1 MFRLRKTLSLAAIG
15 LLRFPHYLVAA
26 ALRRNRR
33 RMAAPGVSYAEVR
46 EQAVRLAG
54 FWASQGLKPGDRVLI
69 DLPNSLEFLVA
80 RLAAVLGGFVGVPI
94 PPGTSDRRLGWIAEF
109 SEARAYAGF
118 RPGAVP
124 GLPALEAHPGE
135 RGTDHWDYV
144 LRNAPPLE
152 RLPRL
157 GPDHPLLINFTSG
170 TTGEP
175 KGVVSTVCGWVSSLY
190 HALRENPVPVG
201 RDEVFLHAVPM
212 ATAGSTLI
220 LPAVLA
226 GVRNLFLPSWDPE
239 RAVDLVEQERVTRI
253 FLTPTMLG
261 EFVDACRAR
270 RADVSSLRAVI
281 YGTEGIPVSRITK
294 ALDTLGP
301 VLQQGYGMAEALP
314 PVCLLHPHEHRRAWE
329 RGDTEVLGSA
339 GRPTRAV
346 DLRIT
351 DAAGKTLPAC
361 TPGKILIRG
370 PTVSPGY
377 WKRPD
382 LTRSSRVDGYYVT
395 GDIGFLDPKGYLHVL
410 GREGRTPPSRV
421 SELVEWTESRPDVC
435 MAWAREA
442 GGRILLHVV
451 PARGRRLDPTALR
464 EDAHTRSAAPVE
476 VRVVPRAPM
485 TPAYKLKG

>member
-1 MFRLRKTLSLAAIG
+1 MFQPRKVLSLATLR
-15 LLRFPHYLVAA
+15 LLRFPHRLVAA
-26 ALRRNRR
+26 ALRRNGRR
-33 RMAAPGVSYAEVR
+33 LAAPGVSYAEVR

-54 FWASQGLKPGDRVLI
+54 FWVSQGLKPGDRVVI

-80 RLAAVLGGFVGVPI
+80 RLAAILGGFVGVPI
-94 PPGTSDRRLGWIAEF
+94 PPGTNGKRLGWIAEF
-109 SEARAYAGF
+109 SGARAYAGF

-124 GLPALEAHPGE
+124 GLPAVEVHPGA
-135 RGTDHWDYV
+135 GDTDHWGYV
-144 LRNAPPLE
+144 LRSAPPLD
-152 RLPRL
+152 RPPRV
-157 GPDHPLLINFTSG
+157 GPGQPLLINFTSG

-175 KGVVSTVCGWVSSLY
+175 KGVVSTVSGWAASLY
-190 HALRENPVPVG
+190 HALRENRVPVG

-239 RAVDLVEQERVTRI
+239 RAVDLVERERVTRV

-261 EFVDACRAR
+261 EFVDVCRAR
-270 RADVSSLRAVI
+270 KADVSSLRAVI
-281 YGTEGIPVSRITK
+281 YGTEGIPVSRIIK

-314 PVCLLHPHEHRRAWE
+314 PVCLLHPHEHRQARE

-346 DLRIT
+346 DLRI
-351 DAAGKTLPAC
+351 AGATGEALPVRA
-361 TPGKILIRG
+361 PGKILIRG

-377 WKRPD
+377 WRRPD
-382 LTRSSRVDGYYVT
+382 LTRASRVDGYYVT
-395 GDIGFLDPKGYLHVL
+395 GDIGFLDPRGYLHVL
-410 GREGRTPPSRV
+410 GREGRTPSGRV
-421 SELVEWTESRPDVC
+421 RELVEWAESRPDVC

-442 GGRILLHVV
+442 GGHILLHVV
-451 PARGRRLDPTALR
+451 PARGRRLDPSALR

-476 VRVVPRAPM
+476 VRVEPRAPM